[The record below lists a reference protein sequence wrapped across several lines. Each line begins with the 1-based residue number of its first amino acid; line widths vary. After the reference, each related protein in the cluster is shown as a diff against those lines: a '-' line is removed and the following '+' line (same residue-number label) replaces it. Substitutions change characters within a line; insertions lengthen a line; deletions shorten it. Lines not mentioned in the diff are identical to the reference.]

1 MWLVSPCCPDFVSIC
16 NVWRLFEPVTVT
28 DRDVR
33 QRVGGMSQSV
43 TSTGQNSTYL
53 LQIETK
59 AGSGAERSCSVTTRG
74 SKTVFLLQIKTFVS
88 GGNGDDGP
96 FV

>member
-16 NVWRLFEPVTVT
+16 NVWRLFGPVTVT
-28 DRDVR
+28 DRDGRLAAV
-33 QRVGGMSQSV
+33 
-43 TSTGQNSTYL
+43 
-53 LQIETK
+53 
-59 AGSGAERSCSVTTRG
+59 ERSCSVTTRG

>member
-1 MWLVSPCCPDFVSIC
+1 MLLVSLCCPDFVSIC
-16 NVWRLFEPVTVT
+16 NVWRLFGPVTVT
-28 DRDVR
+28 DRDGR
-33 QRVGGMSQSV
+33 LAAAERSCSV
-43 TSTGQNSTYL
+43 TGKDQKSFYL
-53 LQIETK
+53 LRIETK
-59 AGSGAERSCSVTTRG
+59 AGRGAERSCSVTTRG